1 MTRTYVCAD
10 THFGQRNILTFKR
23 EDGSPLRPFKT
34 IEEHDEEL
42 VKRWNSVVKD
52 EDRVYLLGDV
62 VMNRRELK
70 TCGLLKGRK
79 CLIKGNHDIFK
90 LKDYVPYFDDVRAY
104 VVHKHEDRK
113 VILSHIP
120 IHPDSV
126 GRWGVNVH
134 GHLHANKIDDPRYI
148 CVSMEHIDYTPVV
161 LQDLLKERI
170 TDR

>member
-1 MTRTYVCAD
+1 MTRTFVCAD
-10 THFGQRNILTFKR
+10 PHFGQGNILTFKR
-23 EDGSPLRPFKT
+23 EDGSPLRPFKS
-34 IEEHDEEL
+34 IEEHDNEL
-42 VKRWNSVVKD
+42 VRRWNNVVGD
-52 EDRVYLLGDV
+52 GDRVYLLGDV
-62 VMNRRELK
+62 VMARKNLHILGR
-70 TCGLLKGRK
+70 LKGRL

-90 LKDYVPYFDDVRAY
+90 LKEYTPYFDDIRAY

-134 GHLHANKIDDPRYI
+134 GHLHSNKIDDPRYI

-161 LQDLLKERI
+161 LQDLLKERLNG
-170 TDR
+170 